1 MDLAYTGFTHKA
13 GIRCFRFE
21 CQIHPP
27 RPLVTPGRTVQF
39 VVKAD
44 MSLFTRYSVPIQ
56 EGPSICRGIL
66 ADAIAGVEAN
76 DLVSASYS
84 VKEMHVSSFA
94 AARSALAEAK
104 SARRPKPRAASN

>member
-1 MDLAYTGFTHKA
+1 MDLAYMGFTHEA

-21 CQIHPP
+21 CHIRPL

-44 MSLFTRYSVPIQ
+44 MSLFAQYSIPIQ
-56 EGPSICRGIL
+56 DGPSICRGIL
-66 ADAIAGVEAN
+66 AEAIAGIEDS

-84 VKEMHVSSFA
+84 VKDVHFASFA
-94 AARSALAEAK
+94 AARIALAEAK
-104 SARRPKPRAASN
+104 SARRPKPRTPSD